1 MVGAGVLALPIV
13 TKPAGF
19 LPSSAAL
26 LVVWAYM
33 AGTALLITELSLSA
47 VCSLG
52 RPSGV
57 SILSLGRITLG
68 PVGGAATAVVYTFLH
83 YAILTA
89 YTAQGGAV
97 LGELYTQLLHAP
109 ALPAV
114 APASLFA
121 LGIGGSLLVLPD
133 PAVEALNNVLVGG
146 VALSFVGVMASL
158 AGGFDPSVLFSDSDV
173 SAIPR
178 AIPVMLVAN
187 VYHNIVGPVASRLEG
202 DPFRIR
208 RAILLGSAAPL
219 GLFLAYNAAVL
230 GSGVDPSSISAGP
243 VQAFSLLAIATSF
256 VGFVAGLV
264 DLWADVRVS
273 ILREQPDAVQRQLW
287 PSYAATVLPPVA
299 FAAADPGIFLRALD
313 FAGTYGIAVLFGFMP
328 AAMAWRNREEVGG
341 FPEMVPGGKPVLALM
356 MAFPALVIAQKV
368 FGH

>member
-26 LVVWAYM
+26 LCVWSYM
-33 AGTALLITELSLSA
+33 AVSALLLAELSLSA

-68 PVGGAATAVVYTFLH
+68 PVGGSLTALVYAFLH

-97 LGELYTQLLHAP
+97 LGELCTQLLHLP

-114 APASLFA
+114 WPASVFALAVGGALFA
-121 LGIGGSLLVLPD
+121 LPDAAAETGNSL
-133 PAVEALNNVLVGG
+133 LVGG
-146 VALSFVGVMASL
+146 VALAFLWVMSSL
-158 AGGFDPSVLFSDSDV
+158 AGAFDPAALV
-173 SAIPR
+173 SGGDLSAVPR
-178 AIPVMLVAN
+178 AVPVMLVAN

-202 DPFRIR
+202 DARRIR
-208 RAILLGSAAPL
+208 RAILAGSAAPL

-230 GSGVDPSSISAGP
+230 GAGGDPSSLAQRP
-243 VQAFSLLAIATSF
+243 VQAFTLLAITTSF

-273 ILREQPDAVQRQLW
+273 ILREQPDAVQRMLW
-287 PSYAATVLPPVA
+287 PSYAATVVPPVA
-299 FAAADPGIFLRALD
+299 FAAANPDIFLRALD
-313 FAGTYGIAVLFGFMP
+313 LAGTYGIAVLFGVLP
-328 AAMAWRNREEVGG
+328 AAMAWRNREEVQG
-341 FPEMVPGGKPVLALM
+341 FPQMVPGGRPVLALM
-356 MAFPALVIAQKV
+356 MAAPIAVIAQKV
-368 FGH
+368 LGL